1 MLRGEALMEGSA
13 GAEDCILA
21 LSVADL
27 PTEPGARF
35 TELFAAR
42 PQWELHDLEPYLA
55 DLQVST
61 QLLSDVLPAGLE
73 TARTLAYPDNT
84 PRLCR
89 HSAICLLPCSTP
101 RCLVLCSLPCL
112 PELQTCLAKAS
123 LVDMQTNR
131 TACQGAQQRQI
142 WGHVPV

>member
-1 MLRGEALMEGSA
+1 MTVDAAMLRGEALVEGSA

-35 TELFAAR
+35 AELFAAR

-61 QLLSDVLPAGLE
+61 QLLSDMLPVGLGS
-73 TARTLAYPDNT
+73 THTLAYPD
-84 PRLCR
+84 
-89 HSAICLLPCSTP
+89 STSQ
-101 RCLVLCSLPCL
+101 L
-112 PELQTCLAKAS
+112 
-123 LVDMQTNR
+123 
-131 TACQGAQQRQI
+131 
-142 WGHVPV
+142 WGHSMIHQLPGSTTSCLSFLCPAMSTYVRSPIQRK